1 MKKRLPMDSSIL
13 EFFVLIFLVM
23 ASLFYLNGC
32 TNKAMQIAEHKA
44 SPENI
49 AHWKIIRVVSA
60 VKHQNSDISVCIE
73 LIENGEI
80 GEPRPYTISLPL
92 SGLSGDTADFGK
104 LRLRLEECFL
114 DDASCYGYPIEK
126 TESGCESVA
135 PGISSSTSDIP
146 VEKISVNTKS
156 RHQLYNLIFH
166 SNKNQPI
173 KERIFEAS
181 FVFDGVTA
189 VKDADADNDEVTD
202 NSTEGSKDI
211 SLIYW
216 SDQIDKNGIKP
227 IIISGVYEDNSTNLY
242 YLMVPLAVSGDIA
255 LTAAYLT
262 LCIMTYGAACE

>member
-49 AHWKIIRVVSA
+49 AHWKIRRVVSA

-92 SGLSGDTADFGK
+92 SGLAGDTAVFEK
-104 LRLRLEECFL
+104 LSQRLEECFL

-173 KERIFEAS
+173 KERIFEAD
-181 FVFDGVTA
+181 FEFDEEDTEKNA
-189 VKDADADNDEVTD
+189 DKDKVLANRM
-202 NSTEGSKDI
+202 EGTTKI

-216 SDQIDKNGIKP
+216 SDQINKP
-227 IIISGVYEDNSTNLY
+227 IIITGVYEDNRTRLY
-242 YLMVPLAVSGDIA
+242 YLMVPLAVAGDLA
-255 LTAAYLT
+255 LEITIMAARVS
-262 LCIMTYGAACE
+262 LCIASSGRICE